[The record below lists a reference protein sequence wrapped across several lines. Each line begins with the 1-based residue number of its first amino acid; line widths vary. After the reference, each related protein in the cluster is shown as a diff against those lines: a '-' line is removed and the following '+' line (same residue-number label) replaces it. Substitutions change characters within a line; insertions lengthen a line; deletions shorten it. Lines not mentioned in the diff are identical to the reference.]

1 MRTKEAT
8 RSRSFRNTVIGI
20 ILASIIIGTIL
31 IIRNLK
37 SRKKLNKKSELLI
50 YNNKKIGSLK
60 KELEN
65 NIFQDIIELAKSN
78 SPEFLPLF
86 GEGYPKFVEVMKQLD
101 PNIRSSE
108 LYFCALA
115 YLNFSTK
122 DIANF
127 TFVTIRA
134 VQVRKNR
141 MRKKYDIASDV
152 DFNEWF
158 RNLENG
164 NSVVIEI
171 D

>member
-1 MRTKEAT
+1 MVSDFILKDIIRDKDVTYAQ

-50 YNNKKIGSLK
+50 YNNKKIGSLEE
-60 KELEN
+60 ELEN

-86 GEGYPKFVEVMKQLD
+86 GKGYPEFVGVINELD
-101 PNIRSSE
+101 PAIRSYE
-108 LYFCALA
+108 LFFIALA

-122 DIANF
+122 DIAN
-127 TFVTIRA
+127 
-134 VQVRKNR
+134 
-141 MRKKYDIASDV
+141 
-152 DFNEWF
+152 
-158 RNLENG
+158 
-164 NSVVIEI
+164 
-171 D
+171 